1 VVTALLFVEWKL
13 KFEVSGKFA
22 RWNLAMQEFEFEVC
36 HIKSV
41 DNCVAD
47 VLSRNP
53 DESCIGPSGSEIG
66 HVVCVFDSRRPIGT
80 LE

>member
-1 VVTALLFVEWKL
+1 VTALLFVEWKS
-13 KFEVSGKFA
+13 KFEVSSKFA

-36 HIKSV
+36 HRKDV

-66 HVVCVFDSRRPIGT
+66 HVVCVFDSRKPIGT